1 MAPIVS
7 QVIYSEG
14 TAKQSNNAGTISVV
28 PGVTY
33 TVSMEIL
40 RNDLGEPNERVSNV
54 TFDGNSIGGCNPD
67 GGDYDCTF
75 YTCPQSPSVSSTT
88 GIIAVNLVYTG
99 HSWDCDCDKST
110 WECSKENTV
119 SGRTPMT
126 AVARFTLIPQVN
138 VLTYSYTYTA
148 DPLGCCADANNNRY
162 YDDPANSI
170 LNDGVT
176 DDMITISNSVNR
188 LDQSMPILDF
198 GMLKTVHFVDVSYI
212 VAWGKPA
219 LQSLKFSGANS
230 ADSFTEDLTTTDGF
244 VSGDGGHTTTITGFR
259 SWGCIRYLRIDDQLP
274 KISVLSEIRVSG
286 TDCEAAT
293 AAPAKLPLP

>member
-1 MAPIVS
+1 MTPT
-7 QVIYSEG
+7 
-14 TAKQSNNAGTISVV
+14 TATTTMTPTTETTTMTPTTATTTTTMT
-28 PGVTY
+28 PTTVTPAM
-33 TVSMEIL
+33 TMTTTTDTTL
-40 RNDLGEPNERVSNV
+40 TTTTMTTMTP
-54 TFDGNSIGGCNPD
+54 T
-67 GGDYDCTF
+67 TA
-75 YTCPQSPSVSSTT
+75 TTMTTMSTT
-88 GIIAVNLVYTG
+88 MT
-99 HSWDCDCDKST
+99 T
-110 WECSKENTV
+110 TM
-119 SGRTPMT
+119 TPT
-126 AVARFTLIPQVN
+126 TVN

-244 VSGDGGHTTTITGFR
+244 VSGDGGNTTTFTGFR